1 MAINMVVRR
10 TGDYKDTR
18 LEVLRK
24 QGVPILKKHSA
35 VSHEFGYYHSGTHAG
50 EIFIVIIAYPDLAT
64 HERAMKSMSE
74 DADWKRVVGEIEKI
88 APLQDSYL
96 TVVTEEQ

>member
-24 QGVPILKKHSA
+24 QGVPILKKHGA
-35 VSHEFGYYHSGTHAG
+35 VSHDFGYYHSGTHAG
-50 EIFIVIIAYPDLAT
+50 EIFIVITYPDLAT
-64 HERAMKSMSE
+64 HERAMQSMSE
-74 DADWKRVVGEIEKI
+74 DADWKRVAGEIEKI
-88 APLQDSYL
+88 APLRETYL
-96 TVVTEEQ
+96 TVVTEQQ

>member
-18 LEVLRK
+18 LEALRK
-24 QGVPILKKHSA
+24 QGVPLLKKHGA

-50 EIFIVIIAYPDLAT
+50 EIFIVIAYPDLANSRT
-64 HERAMKSMSE
+64 RHEKH
-74 DADWKRVVGEIEKI
+74 VGGRG
-88 APLQDSYL
+88 L
-96 TVVTEEQ
+96 EESGG

>member
-18 LEVLRK
+18 LEALRK
-24 QGVPILKKHSA
+24 QGVPLLKKHGA

-50 EIFIVIIAYPDLAT
+50 EIFIVIAYPDLAT
-64 HERAMKSMSE
+64 YERAMKSMSE
-74 DADWKRVVGEIEKI
+74 DADWKRSGG
-88 APLQDSYL
+88 
-96 TVVTEEQ
+96 